1 MSKQFSRVFMP
12 VLSFVM
18 AVAVIPPILAQSKP
32 ATIRTI
38 MTYTVKTDRAGD
50 MAAAIKEYNAIL
62 KKALWDKSYTM
73 WRSTTGPTEFVRV
86 DYHAKWAE
94 LDAVTSKD
102 PKFKEYQNELAR
114 ITLRITDSFLT
125 SSRVVD
131 IVNPEISLP
140 RPAEM
145 PKMIMVWTAHVK
157 QGKMREAIEM
167 EKNEYAP
174 AVKSAGIKLYAFA
187 TTRFGAPANEV
198 RSTTGLDSW
207 ADLDQANPVR
217 KAMGDEKYRA
227 FSDKMGALLDDYR
240 YEIFRYDSELSYIA
254 AK

>member
-1 MSKQFSRVFMP
+1 MSKQFSRVFLP
-12 VLSFVM
+12 ALSFLIAAA
-18 AVAVIPPILAQSKP
+18 AVPPILAQSKP
-32 ATIRTI
+32 AAIRTI
-38 MTYTVKTDRAGD
+38 MTYTVKSDRAGD

-62 KKALWDKSYTM
+62 KKALWDKTYTM
-73 WRSTTGPTEFVRV
+73 WRSTTGPAQLVRV
-86 DYHAKWAE
+86 DYHANWAD

-102 PKFKEYQNELAR
+102 PKLKEYQTELAR
-114 ITLRITDSFLT
+114 ITLRITESFLT

-131 IVNPEISLP
+131 MVNPEISLP

-157 QGKMREAIEM
+157 QGKMREAIAM

-198 RSTTGLDSW
+198 RSTTGLESW

-217 KAMGDEKYRA
+217 KGMGEEKYRA

-240 YEIFRYDSELSYIA
+240 YEVFRYDSDLSYIA